1 MSDFLQRLEREI
13 QNRRLFKRGEKILA
27 AVSGG
32 LDSMVLLHALSQL
45 SARHQWQL
53 VVAHFNH
60 RLRGRAGDADERL
73 VRRIAAQRKL
83 PLVTGRGDVRQFAE
97 TSKMS
102 LEMAA
107 RKLRHEFFVRAARQR
122 QIQVIALA
130 HQADDQVELF
140 FLRLLRGAGSEGLA
154 GMKWRAPSPADS
166 RMVLVRPLLGFAKAE
181 LLAFARENQIRF
193 REDAT
198 NFSTDILRNRIR
210 HQLLPLLREKYQPA
224 LTRTILRT
232 MELLGAEEEWIGE
245 MARDWLQRSGQP
257 APLAARRTQRRALDP
272 DFDALPAALQRRI
285 LHQQLVNIGIAAD
298 FELVESLRRAPG
310 MRVSVAR
317 NLCAVR
323 DERGFVKLRAAEAP
337 EFNSREL
344 AVALTAPAGRAGE
357 AVFGGIRLQWRIR
370 PRKAAPVRLAARR
383 GNQEFFDA
391 DQVGER
397 IVLRHWRPGDRF
409 QPIGLKA
416 PAKLQDLFVNAK
428 IPARQRRQ
436 LVVAESAGGEI
447 FWVEGLRIGERFKLT
462 PQTRRS
468 LLWRWRSA
476 EGFSSPEKPLQPDRQ

>member
-1 MSDFLQRLEREI
+1 
-13 QNRRLFKRGEKILA
+13 
-27 AVSGG
+27 V
-32 LDSMVLLHALSQL
+32 
-45 SARHQWQL
+45 
-53 VVAHFNH
+53 
-60 RLRGRAGDADERL
+60 
-73 VRRIAAQRKL
+73 
-83 PLVTGRGDVRQFAE
+83 
-97 TSKMS
+97 
-102 LEMAA
+102 
-107 RKLRHEFFVRAARQR
+107 
-122 QIQVIALA
+122 
-130 HQADDQVELF
+130 
-140 FLRLLRGAGSEGLA
+140 LRGAGSEGLA
-154 GMKWRAPSPADS
+154 GMTWRAPSPADS

-198 NFSTDILRNRIR
+198 NFSTDILRNRLR

-285 LHQQLVNIGIAAD
+285 LHQQLVNTGIAAD

-310 MRVSVAR
+310 VWVSVAR

-323 DERGFVKLRAAEAP
+323 DERGLVKLRAAAAP

-357 AVFGGIRLQWRIR
+357 TVFDGVRFQWRIR
-370 PRKAAPVRLAARR
+370 PCKAPLPRWAARR

-428 IPARQRRQ
+428 IPARRRRQ